1 MAWIPSCGYGLGG
14 SYSSNSTSSVGT
26 SICCKCGPKKAK
38 KKDLFLE
45 WAVFFPS
52 AIMSPDLTCPWPA
65 KEVSLELLQSLALSQ
80 LLNALALPPPALSLR
95 RALGR
100 ATLAESVRASS
111 PRKSMA
117 LSKCG
122 AREPQ
127 PSENEQSSAFFP
139 RSGHFY
145 TWALETPRSL
155 ENSLCRSGLYSSQA
169 RAVPRWEAFPLRLG
183 GQDRPA
189 PQPCANPPPS
199 LCFRAFNYQR
209 RVLIVIISLD
219 CLHHM
224 RSFHAALRTPLG
236 AQCTLARVN

>member
-1 MAWIPSCGYGLGG
+1 
-14 SYSSNSTSSVGT
+14 
-26 SICCKCGPKKAK
+26 
-38 KKDLFLE
+38 
-45 WAVFFPS
+45 
-52 AIMSPDLTCPWPA
+52 
-65 KEVSLELLQSLALSQ
+65 
-80 LLNALALPPPALSLR
+80 
-95 RALGR
+95 
-100 ATLAESVRASS
+100 
-111 PRKSMA
+111 MA

-122 AREPQ
+122 ARKPQ
-127 PSENEQSSAFFP
+127 PSENERSSAFLP
-139 RSGHFY
+139 RSGHLY

-236 AQCTLARVN
+236 AQRTLARVNRCFNHQPSDSAHQAPVQLPPPQQPLPSLHLQQPGALERSEQKYKQIFSDGSTSLTCSV